1 MSHAGI
7 NRVQAA
13 EACRER
19 ALELL
24 DAGEIEEAV
33 VVMRCAVECN
43 PRNSRAWNDLGVVME
58 TLGNSTEAV
67 RCYRRAIALE
77 PGRSE
82 ARQNLGML
90 LLQLGMAQALER
102 QAFTSSMAF

>member
-1 MSHAGI
+1 MSEARI
-7 NRVQAA
+7 SRVQAA

-24 DAGEIEEAV
+24 DAGQIEEAV
-33 VVMRCAVECN
+33 VSLRCAVECN
-43 PRNSRAWNDLGVVME
+43 PRNAHAWNDLGVVME
-58 TLGNSTEAV
+58 TLGNSMEAV
-67 RCYRRAIALE
+67 RCYRRSIALA
-77 PGRSE
+77 PGCGE

-90 LLQLGMAQALER
+90 LMQIGMAQALQS

>member
-1 MSHAGI
+1 MSKAKI
-7 NRVQAA
+7 DRVQAA
-13 EACRER
+13 EACRQR

-24 DAGEIEEAV
+24 DDGQIEQSV
-33 VVMRCAVECN
+33 LILRCAVECN

-58 TLGNSTEAV
+58 TLGNSMEAV
-67 RCYRRAIALE
+67 RCYRRSIALE

-90 LLQLGMAQALER
+90 LLQIGMAQALQR

>member
-1 MSHAGI
+1 MSKSRFD
-7 NRVQAA
+7 RVQAS
-13 EACRER
+13 ENCRMR

-24 DAGEIEEAV
+24 DAGHTENAV
-33 VVMRCAVECN
+33 VGLRCAVECN
-43 PRNSRAWNDLGVVME
+43 PRNSKAWNDLGVVME
-58 TLGNSTEAV
+58 TLGYPQEAV

-82 ARQNLGML
+82 ASQNLGML
-90 LLQLGMAQALER
+90 LMQFGMAQALQR